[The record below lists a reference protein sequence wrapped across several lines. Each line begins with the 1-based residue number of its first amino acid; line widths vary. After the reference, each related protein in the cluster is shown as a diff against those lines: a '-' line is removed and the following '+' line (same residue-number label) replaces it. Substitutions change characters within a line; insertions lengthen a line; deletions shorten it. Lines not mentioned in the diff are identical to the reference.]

1 MFQFGRKRVF
11 DQVETFFSKTVHS
24 SALPCLKNTRREK
37 MTFLDKKKK
46 KTLSHIAMFAENDGG
61 VYCAKPQIF

>member
-1 MFQFGRKRVF
+1 
-11 DQVETFFSKTVHS
+11 
-24 SALPCLKNTRREK
+24 